1 MSFDLF
7 QRILGRL
14 FPGRAERG
22 AGALA
27 LAPAPALASAPA
39 PAPARPSPPARPR
52 PSGRLIRAPR
62 RAAPSAA
69 EVASPSSSE
78 TRGRPWP
85 EGLEESFSAYAAAD
99 AELSGALRTDLNRR
113 LEVLGARLRGV
124 EPDLVSLLERL
135 AGEEI
140 AETIPQIPAAAQRAL
155 SLTLDLETPTGQLV
169 SVFEGDPSLTQ
180 ALLKSANSVYYG
192 ASESCSSIRSG
203 IVRLGRKA
211 LRNVLL
217 TQVLTG
223 LVCRPGRAFG
233 RMPEEVW
240 EHLSASAPLAR
251 RIAPAFNADP
261 EEAFAI
267 ALLHDVGKLVFFEAA
282 AAARRKERRELSL
295 ADMDSLSLCLD
306 VLHEPLGGLAM
317 ERWKLGERAVRLV
330 GTHHRRRAGA
340 ADRFPLGE
348 AIFVADRVQLAERG
362 GSVDLDQLWLRGR
375 LNGSE
380 VRTAEL
386 LEVHYGEEA

>member
-1 MSFDLF
+1 M
-7 QRILGRL
+7 
-14 FPGRAERG
+14 
-22 AGALA
+22 
-27 LAPAPALASAPA
+27 SAPS
-39 PAPARPSPPARPR
+39 RPK
-52 PSGRLIRAPR
+52 
-62 RAAPSAA
+62 
-69 EVASPSSSE
+69 
-78 TRGRPWP
+78 RPWP
-85 EGLEESFSAYAAAD
+85 EGLEESFGAYAAEDAD
-99 AELSGALRTDLNRR
+99 MGAALRADLGQR
-113 LEVLGARLRGV
+113 LEALRKHLGGV

-135 AGEEI
+135 GGGEI

-155 SLTLDLETPTGQLV
+155 SLTLDLETPTHELV

-192 ASESCSSIRSG
+192 ASESCSSIRNG

-251 RIAPAFNADP
+251 CIAPAFNADP

-282 AAARRKERRELSL
+282 AAARRKERRELSVGDL
-295 ADMDSLSLCLD
+295 ESLSLCLD

-317 ERWKLGERAVRLV
+317 ERWQLGERAVRLV
-330 GTHHRRRAGA
+330 ATHHRRRPGS

-348 AIFVADRVQLAERG
+348 AIFVADRVQLAEQG
-362 GSVDLDQLWLRGR
+362 GSVDLDELWLAGR
-375 LNGSE
+375 LNGSD
-380 VRTAEL
+380 VRAAKL
-386 LEVHYGEEA
+386 LEVYYAQND